1 MLALLADLGVAA
13 FTEYR
18 VSRAYRASAA
28 LNSDPEVVIGGFP
41 FARYA
46 LAGTYPTISIRAEG
60 VPADEW
66 NTVTHE
72 ATLREVELSP
82 ASLTGGDLD
91 ALLAEKADGRI
102 IFSQTALG
110 TTLGI
115 PDLQLD
121 PLPLRVFDAI
131 GDAARVELA
140 NYRHVLISAS
150 FPELGVDE
158 PVQVE
163 AETTLRGGRLL
174 VTPITFHRGPRG
186 DMPVDVP
193 VESQEQILRLLTMD
207 LPATGMP
214 LGLTPASVVPQGGRL
229 LVEGA
234 THDATVT
241 LTAG

>member
-18 VSRAYRASAA
+18 ISRAYRASAA

-41 FARYA
+41 FTRYA

-60 VPADEW
+60 VSADEW

-72 ATLREVELSP
+72 ATLREAELSP
-82 ASLTGGDLD
+82 ASLTGDLD
-91 ALLAEKADGRI
+91 ALLAEKLDGRI
-102 IFSQTALG
+102 IYNQTALG

-121 PLPLRVFDAI
+121 PLPLRVLDAF
-131 GDAARVELA
+131 GDAERAEFA
-140 NYRHVLISAS
+140 NYRQVLISAS
-150 FPELGVDE
+150 FPELGVEE

-163 AETTLRGGRLL
+163 AETTLRDGRLL
-174 VTPITFHRGPRG
+174 ITPITFHRGPKG
-186 DMPVDVP
+186 DRPVEVP
-193 VESQEQILRLLTMD
+193 AESQEQILRLLTMD

-214 LGLTPASVVPQGGRL
+214 LGLTPAYVTLQGGRL
-229 LVEGA
+229 LIEGA
-234 THDATVT
+234 ARDATVT
-241 LTAG
+241 LTTG